1 MYPVI
6 DFKRYHSILNRS
18 YPIKVN
24 GKVRQ
29 VVGLVVEAHG
39 PDSSVGDLCEIYPE
53 GSLYPVKAEVVGFR
67 ENSLLLMLLGETR
80 GIAPGNKI
88 IAKGDNAIVKV
99 GDGLLGRVINGL
111 GEPIDS
117 KGPIIGEG
125 EYPIYSIPINPLH
138 RKRITQPIDIGIKA
152 INGLLS
158 CGKGQRLGILSGT
171 GVGKSVMMGMIAR
184 NTSADVSVIALIG
197 ERGREVKEFI
207 EKNLGEE
214 GLKRS
219 VVVVATSDQ
228 PPLIRTR
235 GAYLATAMAEYFRDR
250 GRDVVFM
257 MDSITR
263 FALAQREIGLSI
275 GEPPTTR
282 GFTPSVFASLPRLL
296 ERGGTSSGDGS
307 ITGLYA
313 VLVEGD
319 DINEPISDA
328 VRSILDGHIVLS
340 RKLSAMNHYPAIDIL
355 YSISRVMIDIVS
367 PEHMKTA
374 NRLIEVLATYREAE
388 DLINIG
394 AYVKGSNPKID
405 YAIKMIEPIND
416 FLRQGIYER
425 SSYNEDVERLKA
437 LFK

>member
-18 YPIKVN
+18 DPIKVN
-24 GKVRQ
+24 GKVKQ
-29 VVGLVVEAHG
+29 VVGLVVEADG
-39 PDSSVGDLCEIYPE
+39 PDSSIGGPCEIYLD
-53 GSLYPVKAEVVGFR
+53 GRSYPVEAEVVGFR
-67 ENSLLLMLLGETR
+67 DNSLLLMPLGETR

-88 IAKGDNAIVKV
+88 IAKGDSATLKV
-99 GDGLLGRVINGL
+99 GNGLLGRVINGL
-111 GEPIDS
+111 GAPIDGN
-117 KGPIIGEG
+117 GPIIKEA
-125 EYPIYSIPINPLH
+125 EYSIYSSPINPLH
-138 RKRITQPIDIGIKA
+138 RKRITKPLDLGIRA
-152 INGLLS
+152 INGLLT

-219 VVVVATSDQ
+219 VVIVATSDQ
-228 PPLIRTR
+228 PPLIRMR
-235 GAYLATAMAEYFRDR
+235 GAFIATTIAEYFRDM
-250 GRDVVFM
+250 GNDVVFM

-263 FALAQREIGLSI
+263 FAVAQREVGLSV
-275 GEPPTTR
+275 GEPSTTR
-282 GFTPSVFASLPRLL
+282 GFTPSVFAILPKLL
-296 ERGGTSSGDGS
+296 ERVGTSSGDGS

-340 RKLSAMNHYPAIDIL
+340 RDLAAMNHYPAIDML
-355 YSISRVMIDIVS
+355 NSISRVMIDIV
-367 PEHMKTA
+367 PTEHMELA
-374 NRLIEVLATYREAE
+374 NRLIEILAIYKDAE

-405 YAIKMIEPIND
+405 YALKMIEPIND
-416 FLRQGIYER
+416 FLRQGIYEN
-425 SSYNEDVERLKA
+425 SSYDETEERLKA